1 MSFGKYLF
9 GTVSAVGAVV
19 AAPASS
25 LAAYAAVSTQNS
37 GVCKENVQKDERS
50 DENK

>member
-19 AAPASS
+19 AAPAS
-25 LAAYAAVSTQNS
+25 LTAAYAAVDTSNST
-37 GVCKENVQKDERS
+37 CKENVKKDECS
-50 DENK
+50 DANK